1 MKTIPDAIDDVIYF
15 IRRAMDYYYR
25 LFESVGSKMNVY
37 GWNGRWKNRRIGTG
51 YARFRR
57 KD

>member
-25 LFESVGSKMNVY
+25 FFESVGSKMNVY
-37 GWNGRWKNRRIGTG
+37 GWNGRWKNRRTGTG
-51 YARFRR
+51 YERSKIR
-57 KD
+57 